1 MKFHLAKQNLN
12 QTKADLIVV
21 GIFEEKP
28 SLLKEDQGQ
37 TVDRSLKGEIGKLI
51 IKEEFKAHLG
61 DKKLIFTAGLL
72 PARYVLLLGLGK
84 KNELNLD
91 SLRKIGGA
99 IAKAAQEIKAKS
111 LAVVFQKTE
120 LGKLKTPE
128 RIQAFAEGLLLGL
141 YSFDQYKKKEER
153 EKQKLEE
160 VFLIASLPEKQFDDL
175 IQQAKI
181 VAQATNLARDL
192 GNMPSVDLTP
202 QILANIAKEI
212 ATKYHL
218 KCEVFNLA
226 KIKAE
231 KMGAFLA
238 VTKGSEEPPA
248 FIHLQYRPKQKPK
261 KKVAIVGKGITFDS
275 GGISIKP
282 AKGMEEMK
290 DDMCGAGTTL
300 AVMQAIAQLKPKVAV
315 DAYIPACENMPSG
328 KAIKPG
334 DIVTARNGKTIEIIT
349 TDAEGRMILADAL
362 SYAADNKPDYMID
375 LATLTGHCAYA
386 IGERYMAILGNDQTL
401 VDKLMAGGKTAGEK
415 MWQFP
420 LEQEYKKGMTKGIAD
435 LRNTGTSKA
444 GVIEGALFLEE
455 FVGKSKWAHL
465 DIASVAV
472 TAEDLP
478 YTPKG
483 CAGAGVRLL
492 IKFLLSL

>member
-1 MKFHLAKQNLN
+1 
-12 QTKADLIVV
+12 
-21 GIFEEKP
+21 
-28 SLLKEDQGQ
+28 
-37 TVDRSLKGEIGKLI
+37 
-51 IKEEFKAHLG
+51 
-61 DKKLIFTAGLL
+61 
-72 PARYVLLLGLGK
+72 
-84 KNELNLD
+84 
-91 SLRKIGGA
+91 
-99 IAKAAQEIKAKS
+99 
-111 LAVVFQKTE
+111 
-120 LGKLKTPE
+120 
-128 RIQAFAEGLLLGL
+128 
-141 YSFDQYKKKEER
+141 
-153 EKQKLEE
+153 
-160 VFLIASLPEKQFDDL
+160 
-175 IQQAKI
+175 
-181 VAQATNLARDL
+181 
-192 GNMPSVDLTP
+192 
-202 QILANIAKEI
+202 
-212 ATKYHL
+212 
-218 KCEVFNLA
+218 
-226 KIKAE
+226 
-231 KMGAFLA
+231 
-238 VTKGSEEPPA
+238 
-248 FIHLQYRPKQKPK
+248 LQYRPKQKPK

-334 DIVTARNGKTIEIIT
+334 DIVKARNGKTIEIIT

-362 SYAADNKPDYMID
+362 CYAADSKPDYMID

-401 VDKLMAGGKTAGEK
+401 VDKLLSQGKNAGEK

-455 FVGKSKWAHL
+455 FVGKTKWAHL

-472 TAEDLP
+472 TTEDLP
-478 YTPKG
+478 YAPKG
-483 CAGAGVRLL
+483 CIGAGVRMLVN
-492 IKFLLSL
+492 FLMSL